1 MTLDGGWGLIIA
13 SVITVVLM
21 WARDLVVGHFSN
33 SKETGDD
40 AHERIDALD
49 KRVDEFEKDYLRS
62 QTKIA
67 ETYARISGVE
77 RMETNIFAVL
87 ARLEQKIDDM
97 KSAGANHH
105 G

>member
-13 SVITVVLM
+13 SVVTVVLM
-21 WARDLVVGHFSN
+21 WIGNLVGGHFSN
-33 SKETGDD
+33 SKEKGEG
-40 AHERIDALD
+40 AHDRIDGLES
-49 KRVDEFEKDYLRS
+49 RVNEFEKDYLRS
-62 QTKIA
+62 QTKVA

-87 ARLEQKIDDM
+87 ARLEAKIDDM
-97 KSAGANHH
+97 KNAGATHH

>member
-13 SVITVVLM
+13 TVVGVV
-21 WARDLVVGHFSN
+21 LVWVGTLVSGHFSN
-33 SKETGDD
+33 AKEKGEG
-40 AHERIDALD
+40 AHERVDALIS
-49 KRVDEFEKDYLRS
+49 RVDEFERDYLRS
-62 QTKIA
+62 QTKVA

-87 ARLEQKIDDM
+87 ARLEAKIDDM
-97 KSAGANHH
+97 KQQGAPHH